1 MTREACGG
9 CGRDPA
15 EGFAMI
21 ATKDGESRYCHEGP
35 SPTCY
40 ENAQLELAGGEG
52 VLKRLLALL
61 PD

>member
-1 MTREACGG
+1 
-9 CGRDPA
+9 
-15 EGFAMI
+15 MI